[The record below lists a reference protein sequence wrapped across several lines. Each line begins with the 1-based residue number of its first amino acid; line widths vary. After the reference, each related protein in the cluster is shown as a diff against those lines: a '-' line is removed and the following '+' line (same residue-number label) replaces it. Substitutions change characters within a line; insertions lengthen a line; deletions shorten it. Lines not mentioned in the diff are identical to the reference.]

1 MSLTFSDLVEEIR
14 HRPIEEKVG
23 LKEVLDHDLI
33 EAKREEIYQSSLEG
47 TALWEKGKLIP
58 TSDIDEH
65 MRRLEEE

>member
-47 TALWEKGKLIP
+47 IALWESGKLKP